1 MPQAT
6 MTSTAQSP
14 QKGVSFARVDSGD
27 SLFLRTPSI
36 PERETG
42 EKVMARLD
50 YDQPFRPATVLSV
63 AFLQVLH
70 GAAVHADAN
79 RTLTLL
85 VRCRFSKSTWSIIHC

>member
-1 MPQAT
+1 

-27 SLFLRTPSI
+27 SLFLRTPSV

-50 YDQPFRPATVLSV
+50 YDQPFRPATVSV
-63 AFLQVLH
+63 ASSKFCM
-70 GAAVHADAN
+70 
-79 RTLTLL
+79 
-85 VRCRFSKSTWSIIHC
+85 VRQCTPMQIER